1 MHARENTHHIT
12 ERWLPGP
19 HGLMRYHVSA
29 ARPGPPLVLLHG
41 FGAMIEIWHR
51 ALHCLAPHA
60 TCYVPD
66 LYGFGYSAALQR
78 PDKRIWVEQVAT
90 LLREVVREP
99 AVLVGNSL
107 GGMVAAQVARAY
119 PQQVRALALVDST
132 GLSGTARLYSK
143 VERFFYGIVQ
153 TPGLGEVLAD
163 VLGRPFGVRQFLVTL
178 YYRKEQITPHL
189 VTTLS
194 GPFRRP
200 HTARFCLRVLRDF
213 ERLALDVRPGE
224 IAAPALLLWGEH
236 DPVLPPL
243 MAYRLQTEIIPHAD
257 IRIIPQSG
265 HCPFDETPEAFCAT
279 LLSWLDSALP

>member
-1 MHARENTHHIT
+1 MHAVEDTYRIA
-12 ERWLPGP
+12 ERWLHGP
-19 HGLMRYHVSA
+19 HGPVRYHVSS

-51 ALHCLAPHA
+51 ALRCIAPTC

-66 LYGFGYSAALQR
+66 LYGFGYSAALHR
-78 PDKRIWVEQVAT
+78 PDKRVWVEQVAA

-107 GGMVAAQVARAY
+107 GGMVAAEVARAC
-119 PQQVRALALVDST
+119 PQQVRALVLVDST
-132 GLSGTARLYSK
+132 GLAGTGRLYSRF
-143 VERFFYGIVQ
+143 ERFFYRIVQ
-153 TPGLGEVLAD
+153 TPGIGEVLAG
-163 VLGRPFGVRQFLVTL
+163 VLGRPFGVRQFLLAL
-178 YYRKEQITPHL
+178 YYRKEQITPRF
-189 VTTLS
+189 VATLS

-200 HTARFCLRVLRDF
+200 HTAAFCLRVLRDF
-213 ERLALDVRPGE
+213 ESLALAVRPGD
-224 IAAPALLLWGEH
+224 ITAPVLLLWGEH

-243 MAYRLQTEIIPHAD
+243 MAYRLQSEMLPHAD

-279 LLSWLDSALP
+279 LLTWLDSTLT

>member
-1 MHARENTHHIT
+1 
-12 ERWLPGP
+12 
-19 HGLMRYHVSA
+19 MRYHVSA

-51 ALHCLAPHA
+51 ALRCMAPAA

-66 LYGFGYSAALQR
+66 LYGFGYSAALHR
-78 PDKRIWVEQVAT
+78 PDKRIWVEQVAA
-90 LLREVVREP
+90 LLRDVVREP

-132 GLSGTARLYSK
+132 GLSGTARLYSRT
-143 VERFFYGIVQ
+143 ERFFYRIVQ
-153 TPGLGEVLAD
+153 TPGLGEMLAG
-163 VLGRPFGVRQFLVTL
+163 VLGRPFGVRQFLMAL
-178 YYRKEQITPHL
+178 YYRKEQITPHF
-189 VTTLS
+189 VATLS

-213 ERLALDVRPGE
+213 EALALDVRPGE
-224 IAAPALLLWGEH
+224 ISAPTLLLWGEQ

-243 MAYRLQTEIIPHAD
+243 MAYRLKSEMIPHAD

-265 HCPFDETPEAFCAT
+265 HCPFDETPEVFCAT
-279 LLSWLDSALP
+279 LLPWLDSILS